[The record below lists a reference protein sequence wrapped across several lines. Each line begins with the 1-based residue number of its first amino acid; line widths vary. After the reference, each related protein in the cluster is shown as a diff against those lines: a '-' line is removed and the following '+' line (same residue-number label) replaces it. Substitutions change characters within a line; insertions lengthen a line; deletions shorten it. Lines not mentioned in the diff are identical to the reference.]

1 MMPRGIR
8 LSPIALVGQ
17 ALPAFWAIGAA
28 EVHDMAILAVIGF
41 LALFS
46 LISYELGTD
55 DWRQAGYTPLD
66 DGMFWMRLGN
76 R

>member
-1 MMPRGIR
+1 MDQTVRQGVPCTMAT
-8 LSPIALVGQ
+8 S
-17 ALPAFWAIGAA
+17 AA
-28 EVHDMAILAVIGF
+28 EVRDMAILAVIGF

-55 DWRQAGYTPLD
+55 DWRQAGYTPQD
-66 DGMFWMRLGN
+66 DGMFWMRLGS

>member
-1 MMPRGIR
+1 MV
-8 LSPIALVGQ
+8 LALVVAGQ
-17 ALPAFWAIGAA
+17 TVAQGFLYLGDHAA
-28 EVHDMAILAVIGF
+28 EVRDMAILAVIGF

-55 DWRQAGYTPLD
+55 DWRQAGYTPQD
-66 DGMFWMRLGN
+66 DGMFWMRLGS